1 MNEQDFMCGKA
12 AVTCDDIN
20 FYLWC
25 SVTKDSML
33 QLYQFILESSMDITI
48 HINSIGGNFWDAQA
62 VIDLISR
69 TKDFNITASV
79 DGVVCSSAA
88 SILFACHTRKFGRNA
103 KILVHKP
110 ATTLPPGEYVA
121 DELKETIE
129 GLEDCTARLYD
140 LLVEKS
146 NKDRAFW
153 EEALT
158 DGEYTPSPQEAL
170 ELGLIDEV
178 M

>member
-1 MNEQDFMCGKA
+1 MNEQDFMCGEA

-33 QLYQFILESSMDITI
+33 QLYQFINSSDEDIII
-48 HINSIGGNFWDAQA
+48 HINSVGGNFWDAQA

-69 TKDFNITASV
+69 RDDINITAQV
-79 DGVVCSSAA
+79 YGVACSSAA
-88 SILFACHTRKFGRNA
+88 SLLFACHTRKVGRNA
-103 KILVHKP
+103 KLLIHKP
-110 ATTLPPGEYVA
+110 ATTLMPGEYVA
-121 DELKETIE
+121 DELQETID
-129 GLEDCTARLYD
+129 GLEECTTLLYD

-146 NKDRAFW
+146 NKDRDFW
-153 EEALT
+153 VEALS
-158 DGEYTPSPQEAL
+158 DGDYSPSPQVAL

-178 M
+178 S